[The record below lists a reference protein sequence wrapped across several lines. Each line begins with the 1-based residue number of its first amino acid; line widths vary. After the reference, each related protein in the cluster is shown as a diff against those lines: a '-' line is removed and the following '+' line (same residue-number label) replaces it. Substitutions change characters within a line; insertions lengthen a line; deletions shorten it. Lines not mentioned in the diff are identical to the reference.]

1 MLEDFYIKNQVTDI
15 SVISLKKVLGSY
27 KVPCNNRKDWGNIV
41 SYQVDGETI
50 ILTVYQDTKD

>member
-15 SVISLKKVLGSY
+15 SVINLK
-27 KVPCNNRKDWGNIV
+27 NRKDWRNIV

-50 ILTVYQDTKD
+50 ILTVYQGTKE